1 MSLFESL
8 LRLVD
13 PIEYRQ
19 RVAQRHR
26 VQDARPD
33 QPDPDTSVTVPP
45 RVERDVERRCRVC
58 GVAADTTYCLV
69 CLADTME
76 EGR

>member
-8 LRLVD
+8 LRLID

-19 RVAQRHR
+19 RAAERR
-26 VQDARPD
+26 RTQDPRPD

-45 RVERDVERRCRVC
+45 RVEREVERRCRVC
-58 GVAADTTYCLV
+58 GVAADTAYCLV